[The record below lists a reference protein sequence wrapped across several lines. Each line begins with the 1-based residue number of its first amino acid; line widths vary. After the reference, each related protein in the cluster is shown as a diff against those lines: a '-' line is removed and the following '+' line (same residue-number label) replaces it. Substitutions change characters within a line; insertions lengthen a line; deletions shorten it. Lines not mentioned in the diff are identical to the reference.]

1 MTGFI
6 LFAVFMIFSA
16 ALLFLGRLFKR
27 RREKYIDG
35 MNRFIDRC
43 RRFDGV
49 VTACGDIPAD
59 REGNTVKAVVVSFR
73 DPEMKRTVVHRYT
86 GSGRRYDKGDR
97 VEIYYCEETDSACI
111 KNDNPFFRKARV
123 CRVLCVLCR
132 VAAAFSA
139 IAGVVCLIIV

>member
-6 LFAVFMIFSA
+6 LFAVLMLLAA
-16 ALLFLGRLFKR
+16 ALLFAGRTFKR
-27 RREKYIDG
+27 RREKYLDG

-86 GSGRRYDKGDR
+86 GSGRKYEKGAH
-97 VEIYYCEETDSACI
+97 VEIYYCDETDSACI
-111 KNDNPFFRKARV
+111 KNDNPFFRKSRV
-123 CRVLCVLCR
+123 CRMLCVLCR
-132 VAAAFSA
+132 IAAAFSA
-139 IAGVVCLIIV
+139 LAAVVCLITV